1 MAVCSSKVITPLVVR
16 GNRGHRAA
24 LDQLVPLDQDQLRQ
38 DILDSMLA
46 EIFEPRSIG
55 GLTIED
61 TGAVV
66 HVSPATDDRQRAVE
80 KAWLNRELT
89 R

>member
-16 GNRGHRAA
+16 GSRGHRAA
-24 LDQLVPLDQDQLRQ
+24 FDQLVPLDHDQLRQ
-38 DILDSMLA
+38 DILESMQA
-46 EIFEPRSIG
+46 EIFEQRSIG
-55 GLTIED
+55 GLTIEE

-66 HVSPATDDRQRAVE
+66 HVSPATGGRQRAVIE
-80 KAWLNRELT
+80 AWLYRELT